1 MNNLREG
8 GSYIFHSFMEAAG
21 FTVGRARAYTGA
33 AANLAGQVR
42 VPDMYSLSRLVSF
55 MLGIGDRLC
64 LSTADALAWEGMF
77 TCNFTLVVVP
87 IIASYLSCIFD
98 TTSCHEMSVI
108 WC

>member
-42 VPDMYSLSRLVSF
+42 EGVGASSLECNYLQLQAGRLESDLYVSLLQTVTCSGKAPFQCHQTTYSRADIPSPDNLL
-55 MLGIGDRLC
+55 
-64 LSTADALAWEGMF
+64 
-77 TCNFTLVVVP
+77 
-87 IIASYLSCIFD
+87 
-98 TTSCHEMSVI
+98 
-108 WC
+108 

>member
-1 MNNLREG
+1 VNNLREG

-42 VPDMYSLSRLVSF
+42 VSNMYSLSRLVNF

-64 LSTADALAWEGMF
+64 LSTADALAREGMF
-77 TCNFTLVVVP
+77 TCNFQEALVVVP
-87 IIASYLSCIFD
+87 IIASYLSL
-98 TTSCHEMSVI
+98 SVFSTQQAVMR
-108 WC
+108 